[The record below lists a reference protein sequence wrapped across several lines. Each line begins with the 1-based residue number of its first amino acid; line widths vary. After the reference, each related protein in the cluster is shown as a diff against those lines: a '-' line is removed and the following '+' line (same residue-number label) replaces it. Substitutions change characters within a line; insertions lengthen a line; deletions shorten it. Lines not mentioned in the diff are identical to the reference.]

1 MKLRKIF
8 ALTLLLFLVP
18 VFVFAEDFKEMNLDV
33 TIDKNGIGEV
43 KEVWKID
50 EDNEDYTERYKAI
63 NNLQGIKIEDFSV
76 NALGRDFTELMPW
89 NIDASFEDK
98 AYHYGCLLYTSAL
111 PTTPYV

>member
-76 NALGRDFTELMPW
+76 NALGRDFTELML
-89 NIDASFEDK
+89 E
-98 AYHYGCLLYTSAL
+98 Y
-111 PTTPYV
+111 